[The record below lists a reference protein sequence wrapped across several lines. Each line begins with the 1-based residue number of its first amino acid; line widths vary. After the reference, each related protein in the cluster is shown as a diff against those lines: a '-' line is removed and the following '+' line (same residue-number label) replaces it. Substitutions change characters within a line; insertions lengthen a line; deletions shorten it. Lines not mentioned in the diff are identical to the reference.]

1 MSRTLLIMAAGTGGH
16 VMPGLAVAEAMRSR
30 GWQVH
35 WLATRHG
42 MENHLVPSSGIPMT
56 RLNFSGL
63 RGKGLLHSVAGVF
76 KLLAATYKAW
86 RLMGRMRPSVVLG
99 MGGYVT
105 VPGGWAARLRGLPLA
120 LVNADAALLM
130 SNRAL
135 ARVADRIMFGFE
147 GEAQRLG
154 ALAEKSVVTGNPIR
168 KKIAAVEPPEA
179 RYRQRSGVLHLLVVG
194 GSLGARPLNETLP
207 AALALIPEA
216 MRPVVVHQSGAQ
228 HIETLQAAYKAA
240 GVEASV
246 VPFIED
252 MAAAYADADVLV
264 CRAGAITVSE
274 IAVAGVASILVPL
287 VVSTTSHQ
295 RDNAQ
300 WMAAHGAAMYLAQTD
315 MTAERL
321 ADMLKSLKR
330 EQLLQMSKA
339 ARSLGRPNATAAI
352 ANELEAIALLAQ
364 GGDGS

>member
-16 VMPGLAVAEAMRSR
+16 VMPGLAVAEAMRGR

-76 KLLAATYKAW
+76 KLLAATWKAW
-86 RLMGRMRPSVVLG
+86 RLMGRLRPSVVLG

-168 KKIAAVEPPEA
+168 KKIAAVEPPES

-364 GGDGS
+364 GGDGT